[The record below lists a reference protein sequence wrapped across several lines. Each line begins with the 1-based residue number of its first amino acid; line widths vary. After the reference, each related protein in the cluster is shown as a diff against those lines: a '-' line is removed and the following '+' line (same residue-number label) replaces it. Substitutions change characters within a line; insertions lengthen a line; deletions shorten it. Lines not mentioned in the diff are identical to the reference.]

1 MSKNNILVWIFSK
14 LLLPLCQSL
23 EKIADDGD
31 DNNTTLFEAII
42 SCVVP
47 IVSLATLLITKRFA
61 NVDNK

>member
-1 MSKNNILVWIFSK
+1 MSKNNVLVWIFSK

-42 SCVVP
+42 SCVVS